1 MNRPPQGRGPPR
13 AGATWY
19 PGGQDDFYMPE
30 VISPSPQRVMPEVP
44 ENMQDNI
51 AQMEHH
57 ARDPRRAQQQ
67 QYHQQQPSSLGSSPA
82 PAPAQYRQQFPER
95 TSSAVQGQPQQAQV
109 YDHGA
114 YAQSATYD
122 TMDHPNFSPS
132 LFSGIRPRMFPQP
145 MSSERPP
152 WSVIVRLAW
161 AQDTLTFVEVAAQN
175 EDRLSLTQPPRPHTP
190 PVERQLRTDAMN
202 IVSFLAEQHHPH
214 AEFIKGMWL
223 EFGKFGF
230 RVDRKEAFRCYSRAA
245 EKGYARAEYRI
256 GMQFESS
263 GEPEKAIRHY
273 ERGVAMSDSASY
285 YRLGMMILLGQHG
298 QRQDYQRGLEYIRLA
313 AQSCDQNAPQGA
325 YVYGML
331 CARELPQVS
340 VPDAYLPADLNTAR
354 VNIEKAAF
362 NGFAKAQVKMGA
374 AYELCQLGCDFN
386 PALSLH
392 YNALAARQGEP
403 EAEMAI
409 SKWFLCGHEGVFEK
423 NDELAFTYAQRAAQS
438 GLPTAEFALGY
449 FYEVGIFVPVDI
461 KEARSWYAKAA
472 ASGNKDASGRID
484 SISRSKTL
492 SRKDHEKVAISR
504 IKSTRYVAHQRGGS
518 LEATPENIE
527 MPDPSRMT
535 LSDQPSAAAPYPDR
549 PISRPRPRVNLITKC
564 RILDQARLSVSNGPS
579 QGYGGPPGSNPGS
592 RSASYGQG
600 PMNYRPGPG
609 TPMSAPAGPTS
620 PQAGNM
626 ISPSGTPRVDVGYSA
641 PIPPPGGDRR
651 RPNRLEGVP
660 PDRKPVRTPVSAQG
674 GPGPLPSPRL
684 PASPRSTGSPSSG
697 QFPPGQFPRVENH
710 PQSATPTQKPSTQP
724 SKPSGQ
730 LPGKGPKT
738 FEEMGVP
745 SANKDSDCA
754 TDICL
759 NLHNKVSKGRY
770 EPPACSH
777 GISCAKISKGKQPR
791 SCKSYIRMGRLQG
804 RSQQVSDDNHT
815 NEIDTMTTEIKHLQ
829 NELSSIKAEEKTAR
843 SSLSTLKAIP
853 RIPELRLDIQRLEK
867 EQIDLQTQLTGFT
880 GLDPIKLSPE
890 ERSTLESEW
899 KYWQR
904 QATLRRRICRDL
916 WGLCSEVLPENIT
929 ASELWMRS
937 GMEAR
942 NSWGMREKRRDR
954 RWIHLYRSISDVRL
968 VWAPLKTSGIIL
980 RVSAGRAH
988 CITVEKD
995 PKLMLTG

>member
-1 MNRPPQGRGPPR
+1 MDSFPHYHPRKRKSHRMPRVRVLIRPG
-13 AGATWY
+13 
-19 PGGQDDFYMPE
+19 
-30 VISPSPQRVMPEVP
+30 RVMPEVP

-67 QYHQQQPSSLGSSPA
+67 QYQQQQPSSLGSSPAPA

-122 TMDHPNFSPS
+122 TMDHPNFSPFPV
-132 LFSGIRPRMFPQP
+132 LRNPPPNVPPTDEQREATLERHRPGVLSTTDPEVQ
-145 MSSERPP
+145 
-152 WSVIVRLAW
+152 LAW

-298 QRQDYQRGLEYIRLA
+298 QRQDYQRGLECIRLA

-340 VPDAYLPADLNTAR
+340 VPEAYLPADLNTAR

-549 PISRPRPRVNLITKC
+549 PMSRPRPPGQPNYQMPDPRPSSAFGVNPNL
-564 RILDQARLSVSNGPS
+564 RSNGPP

-641 PIPPPGGDRR
+641 PVPPPGGDRR

-697 QFPPGQFPRVENH
+697 QFPPGQFPPRGESRLPSRGSASSTPQ
-710 PQSATPTQKPSTQP
+710 PQSAPPTQKPPTQP

-745 SANKDSDCA
+745 SANKDSDCVRFPF
-754 TDICL
+754 L
-759 NLHNKVSKGRY
+759 LGSNY
-770 EPPACSH
+770 
-777 GISCAKISKGKQPR
+777 
-791 SCKSYIRMGRLQG
+791 
-804 RSQQVSDDNHT
+804 
-815 NEIDTMTTEIKHLQ
+815 
-829 NELSSIKAEEKTAR
+829 
-843 SSLSTLKAIP
+843 
-853 RIPELRLDIQRLEK
+853 
-867 EQIDLQTQLTGFT
+867 
-880 GLDPIKLSPE
+880 
-890 ERSTLESEW
+890 
-899 KYWQR
+899 
-904 QATLRRRICRDL
+904 
-916 WGLCSEVLPENIT
+916 
-929 ASELWMRS
+929 
-937 GMEAR
+937 
-942 NSWGMREKRRDR
+942 
-954 RWIHLYRSISDVRL
+954 LY
-968 VWAPLKTSGIIL
+968 
-980 RVSAGRAH
+980 
-988 CITVEKD
+988 
-995 PKLMLTG
+995 

>member
-13 AGATWY
+13 TGATWY

-67 QYHQQQPSSLGSSPA
+67 P
-82 PAPAQYRQQFPER
+82 PAQYRAQFPER
-95 TSSAVQGQPQQAQV
+95 TSSAVQGQAQQAQA

-122 TMDHPNFSPS
+122 SMDHPNFSP
-132 LFSGIRPRMFPQP
+132 FPVLRNPPPNVPPTDEQREANL
-145 MSSERPP
+145 ERHRSAILSTTDPEVQL
-152 WSVIVRLAW
+152 SW
-161 AQDTLTFVEVAAQN
+161 AQDTLAFVEVAAQN
-175 EDRLSLTQPPRPHTP
+175 EARLSLTQPPRPHTP
-190 PVERQLRTDAMN
+190 QVERQLRTDAMN

-340 VPDAYLPADLNTAR
+340 VPEAFLPPDLNTAR
-354 VNIEKAAF
+354 LNIEKAAF

-535 LSDQPSAAAPYPDR
+535 LSDPPPSAAPYPDR
-549 PISRPRPRVNLITKC
+549 PMSRPRQPGQPNYQMPDPRPSSAFGVNPNL
-564 RILDQARLSVSNGPS
+564 RSNGP
-579 QGYGGPPGSNPGS
+579 QGYGGPPGPGS
-592 RSASYGQG
+592 RAVSYGQG
-600 PMNYRPGPG
+600 PMGYRQPGPG

-620 PQAGNM
+620 PQAANM
-626 ISPSGTPRVDVGYSA
+626 ISPSGTPRLDIGYSA
-641 PIPPPGGDRR
+641 PAPPPGDRR
-651 RPNRLEGVP
+651 RPPQLNNAVG
-660 PDRKPVRTPVSAQG
+660 PDRKPVRTPVSAHG
-674 GPGPLPSPRL
+674 GPLPSPRP

-697 QFPPGQFPRVENH
+697 SFPPPRAESRQPSRGSASSTPQ
-710 PQSATPTQKPSTQP
+710 PQSVPPSQKPAAQPAKPAGQQP
-724 SKPSGQ
+724 S
-730 LPGKGPKT
+730 KGPKT

-745 SANKDSDCA
+745 SANKDSDC
-754 TDICL
+754 I
-759 NLHNKVSKGRY
+759 V
-770 EPPACSH
+770 
-777 GISCAKISKGKQPR
+777 
-791 SCKSYIRMGRLQG
+791 M
-804 RSQQVSDDNHT
+804 
-815 NEIDTMTTEIKHLQ
+815 
-829 NELSSIKAEEKTAR
+829 
-843 SSLSTLKAIP
+843 
-853 RIPELRLDIQRLEK
+853 
-867 EQIDLQTQLTGFT
+867 
-880 GLDPIKLSPE
+880 
-890 ERSTLESEW
+890 
-899 KYWQR
+899 
-904 QATLRRRICRDL
+904 
-916 WGLCSEVLPENIT
+916 
-929 ASELWMRS
+929 
-937 GMEAR
+937 
-942 NSWGMREKRRDR
+942 
-954 RWIHLYRSISDVRL
+954 
-968 VWAPLKTSGIIL
+968 
-980 RVSAGRAH
+980 
-988 CITVEKD
+988 
-995 PKLMLTG
+995 